1 LDMSVP
7 SFADLAGRVND
18 LLRVK
23 KNDDDDFDNYGIS
36 LTRSAS
42 IALGAGRSLC
52 LSHKNED
59 NEEAKAEL
67 TIFNEEFKDKSSLKI
82 VQDLCSQIYTFETTF
97 ALPDLGGEDQITL
110 ETAFDPKKPSFDAEK
125 TKISVEYS
133 TEKYPISLSSEVS
146 AEEMTLSGVLQQGKL
161 ALGLQTGLKFDEE
174 AKLTDNLEVTVQYE
188 DDDQS
193 VALEL
198 EKFSELR
205 IGMTRTVKDN
215 IEVAGQVTLED
226 LKTPKVAVAAKFP
239 NERVG
244 EIITHVHQ
252 DEGLKVQVG
261 PLRPLAFMAAR
272 MSVDLGWGSQCRLGF
287 DLALNEAE

>member
-1 LDMSVP
+1 MSVP

-133 TEKYPISLSSEVS
+133 TEKYPISLSSE
-146 AEEMTLSGVLQQGKL
+146 GKL